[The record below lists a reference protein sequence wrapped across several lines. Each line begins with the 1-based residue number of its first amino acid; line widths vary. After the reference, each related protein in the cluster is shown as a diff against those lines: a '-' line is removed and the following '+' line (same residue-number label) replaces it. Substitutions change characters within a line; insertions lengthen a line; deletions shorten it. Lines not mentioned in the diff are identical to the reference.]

1 MSIRKAEL
9 RRRAV
14 TSWPRV
20 EAHITRAFGIRGSS
34 HSTAGFH
41 GSACS
46 LQHLA
51 QQLLYQDFC
60 QPVAVKLAAMGADSK
75 VMSAFR
81 DS

>member
-20 EAHITRAFGIRGSS
+20 EALITRAFGIRGSF
-34 HSTAGFH
+34 HSTAGFQ
-41 GSACS
+41 GAACR
-46 LQHLA
+46 LRHLA
-51 QQLLYQDFC
+51 RQLHYYEFC
-60 QPVAVKLAAMGADSK
+60 QPVAVKLAAMDADSK
-75 VMSAFR
+75 VMSAFQ